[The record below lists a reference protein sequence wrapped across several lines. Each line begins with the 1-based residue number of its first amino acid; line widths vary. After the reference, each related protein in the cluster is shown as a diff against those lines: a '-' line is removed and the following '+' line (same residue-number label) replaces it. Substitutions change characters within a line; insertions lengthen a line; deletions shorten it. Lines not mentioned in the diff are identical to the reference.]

1 VIEKFEMTKPVLRFA
16 PSPTGLLHVGNAR
29 VALMNWLYARKS
41 GGKFILRFDDTDPV
55 RSKDEYVDAIREDLA
70 WLGIDWD
77 QEERQSLRQD
87 KYDAAIDDLKKREL
101 LYPCYETEGELNWK
115 RKAARQRHQPF
126 IYDRKALT
134 LSDEEIAALEAE
146 GRKPHWRFLLTDGM
160 VEWDDLTR
168 GICSFDTEHVSDPV
182 LIREDGSL
190 LYMLG
195 SVVDDLEMGVTHI
208 IRGEDHV
215 TNTVSQILLYLALG
229 GKPGALEF
237 AHMPLLAGPGG
248 SQLSKR
254 LGSLSLRELRNDGF
268 EVEALVGL
276 LTGLGASDKIEPA
289 NLSQVLEKFDLDHYG
304 RSTPKF
310 DPAELASLNEKVIH
324 EMSFEAAK
332 PKLEAAGMA
341 DADEMFWNA
350 VRGNCWRVAEA
361 LEWWDVIHKNVIPEI
376 DAEDEAFLKQAADML
391 PEGELDGT
399 SWKTWTTALKDETG
413 RKGKQLFMPL
423 RKALTA
429 REHGPEMSTMLV
441 LIGSEKARDRLCGK
455 AV

>member
-1 VIEKFEMTKPVLRFA
+1 MTKPVLRFA

-29 VALMNWLYARKS
+29 VAMMNWLYARKH
-41 GGKFILRFDDTDPV
+41 GGEFILRFDDTDPE
-55 RSKDEYVDAIREDLA
+55 RSKDEYVDAIREDLI

-77 QEERQSLRQD
+77 REERQSLRQD
-87 KYDAAIDDLKKREL
+87 KYDAAIEDLKSRNL

-134 LSDEEIAALEAE
+134 LSDDEIAALEAE
-146 GRKPHWRFLLTDGM
+146 GRKPHWRFLLTDGV
-160 VEWDDLTR
+160 VEWDDLSR
-168 GICSFDTEHVSDPV
+168 GVCTFDTEHVSDPV

-195 SVVDDLEMGVTHI
+195 SVVDDLEMGVSHI

-215 TNTVSQILLYLALG
+215 TNTVSQILLYMAMG

-268 EVEALVGL
+268 EVSALVGL

-289 NLSQVLEKFDLDHYG
+289 SLTEVLAKFDLGHYG

-324 EMSFEAAK
+324 DMSFEVAK
-332 PKLEAAGMA
+332 PKLEAAGLS
-341 DADEMFWNA
+341 DAYEEFWNA

-361 LEWWDVIHKNVIPEI
+361 VEWWGVITNQVIPQI
-376 DAEDEAFLKQAADML
+376 DDEDADFLKQAADML

-399 SWKTWTTALKDETG
+399 SWKAWTGALKDATD

-423 RKALTA
+423 RKALTG
-429 REHGPEMSTMLV
+429 REHGPEMSAMLV
-441 LIGSEKARDRLCGK
+441 LIGRDKACERLCGK

>member
-1 VIEKFEMTKPVLRFA
+1 MTKPVLRFA

-29 VALMNWLYARKS
+29 VAMMNWLYARKH
-41 GGKFILRFDDTDPV
+41 GGEFILRFDDTDPE
-55 RSKDEYVDAIREDLA
+55 RSKDEYVDAIREDLK

-77 QEERQSLRQD
+77 REERQSLRQV
-87 KYDAAIDDLKKREL
+87 KYDAAIEDLKSRNL

-134 LSDEEIAALEAE
+134 LSDDEIAALEAE
-146 GRKPHWRFLLTDGM
+146 GRKPHWRFLLTDGV
-160 VEWDDLTR
+160 VEWDDLSR
-168 GICSFDTEHVSDPV
+168 GVCTFDTEHVSDPV

-195 SVVDDLEMGVTHI
+195 SVVDDLEMGVSHI

-215 TNTVSQILLYLALG
+215 TNTVSQILLYMAMG

-268 EVEALVGL
+268 EVSALVGL

-289 NLSQVLEKFDLDHYG
+289 SLAEVLAKFDLGHYG

-324 EMSFEAAK
+324 DMSFEVAK
-332 PKLEAAGMA
+332 PKLEAAGLS
-341 DADEMFWNA
+341 DAHEEFWNA

-361 LEWWDVIHKNVIPEI
+361 VEWWGVITNQVIPQI
-376 DAEDEAFLKQAADML
+376 DDEDADFLKQAADML

-399 SWKTWTTALKDETG
+399 SWKAWTGALKDATD

-423 RKALTA
+423 RKALTG
-429 REHGPEMSTMLV
+429 REHGPEMSAMLV
-441 LIGSEKARDRLCGK
+441 LIGRDKACERLCGK

>member
-1 VIEKFEMTKPVLRFA
+1 MTKPVLRFA

-29 VALMNWLYARKS
+29 VAMMNWLYARKH
-41 GGKFILRFDDTDPV
+41 GGEFILRFDDTDPV
-55 RSKDEYVDAIREDLA
+55 RSKDEYVDAIREDLK

-77 QEERQSLRQD
+77 REERQSLRQD
-87 KYDAAIDDLKKREL
+87 KYDAAIDDLKSRNM

-134 LSDEEIAALEAE
+134 LSDDEIAHLEAE
-146 GRKPHWRFLLTDGM
+146 GRKPHWRFLLTDGV

-168 GICSFDTEHVSDPV
+168 GICTFDTEHVSDPV

-215 TNTVSQILLYLALG
+215 TNTVSQILLYMAMG

-268 EVEALVGL
+268 EVASLVGL

-289 NLSQVLEKFDLDHYG
+289 TLTEVLGKFDLSHYG

-324 EMSFEAAK
+324 DMSFATAK
-332 PKLEAAGMA
+332 PKLEAIGLG
-341 DADEMFWNA
+341 DVSEEFWNA

-361 LEWWDVIHKNVIPEI
+361 VEWWDVITKQVIPQI
-376 DAEDEAFLKQAADML
+376 DDADAEFLKQAADML
-391 PEGELDGT
+391 PEVDLDAT
-399 SWKTWTTALKDETG
+399 SWKAWTGAIKDATG
-413 RKGKQLFMPL
+413 RKGKELFMPL
-423 RKALTA
+423 RKALTG
-429 REHGPEMSTMLV
+429 REHGPEMSAMLV
-441 LIGSEKARDRLCGK
+441 LIGREKACERLCGK

>member
-1 VIEKFEMTKPVLRFA
+1 MKKPVLRFA

-29 VALMNWLYARKS
+29 VAMMNWLYARKH
-41 GGKFILRFDDTDPV
+41 GGTFILRFDDTDPE
-55 RSKDEYVDAIREDLA
+55 RSKEEYVEAIREDLR

-77 QEERQSLRQD
+77 REERQSLRQTQ
-87 KYDAAIDDLKKREL
+87 YDAVIDDLKKQEL

-134 LSDEEIAALEAE
+134 LSDDEIAAYEAE
-146 GRKPHWRFLLTDGM
+146 GRKPHWRFMLADGV
-160 VEWDDLTR
+160 VEWQDLCR
-168 GICSFDTEHVSDPV
+168 GLCHFDTEHVSDPV

-215 TNTVSQILLYLALG
+215 TNTVAQILLYMALG
-229 GKPGALEF
+229 GKPGGLEF
-237 AHMPLLAGPGG
+237 AHMPLLSGPGG
-248 SQLSKR
+248 TQLSKR

-268 EVEALVGL
+268 EVPALVGL
-276 LTGLGASDKIEPA
+276 LTGLGASDRIEA
-289 NLSQVLEKFDLDHYG
+289 ARLSDVLDRFDLSHYG

-310 DPAELASLNEKVIH
+310 DPAELAALNEKVVH
-324 EMSFEAAK
+324 DMGFDDAA
-332 PKLEAAGMA
+332 PKLAAAGMEG
-341 DADEMFWNA
+341 ADEMFWNA

-361 LEWWDVIHKNVIPEI
+361 SEWWHVIHSRVIPEI
-376 DAEDEAFLKQAADML
+376 DDEDRDFLTQAANVL
-391 PEGELDGT
+391 PAGDLDND
-399 SWKTWTTALKDETG
+399 SWKSWTTALKDATG

-423 RKALTA
+423 RKALTG
-429 REHGPEMSTMLV
+429 REHGPEMSVMLQM
-441 LIGSEKARDRLCGK
+441 IGSEKARARLCGT

>member
-1 VIEKFEMTKPVLRFA
+1 MTKPVLRFA

-41 GGKFILRFDDTDPV
+41 GGEFILRFDDTDPV
-55 RSKDEYVDAIREDLA
+55 RSKDEYVDAIREDLT

-77 QEERQSLRQD
+77 REERQSLRQD
-87 KYDAAIDDLKKREL
+87 KYDAAIADLKKREL

-115 RKAARQRHQPF
+115 RKAARQRHQAF

-134 LSDEEIAALEAE
+134 LSDDEIAALEAE
-146 GRKPHWRFLLTDGM
+146 GRKPHWRFILTDGM
-160 VEWDDLTR
+160 VEWDDLAR
-168 GICSFDTEHVSDPV
+168 GVCSFDTEHVSDPV

-195 SVVDDLEMGVTHI
+195 SVVDDLEMGVSHI

-289 NLSQVLEKFDLDHYG
+289 SLSEVLDKFDLDHFG
-304 RSTPKF
+304 LSTPKF

-324 EMSFEAAK
+324 DMSFEAAR
-332 PKLEAAGMA
+332 PKLITAGMA
-341 DADEMFWNA
+341 TADETFWNA
-350 VRGNCWRVAEA
+350 VRGNCWRVSEA
-361 LEWWDVIHKNVIPEI
+361 LEWWDVIHQPVVPEI
-376 DAEDEAFLKQAADML
+376 DDKDAEFLKQAADLL
-391 PEGELDGT
+391 PEGALDGT
-399 SWKTWTTALKDETG
+399 SWKSWTTAVKDATG
-413 RKGKQLFMPL
+413 RKGKELFMPL

-441 LIGSEKARDRLCGK
+441 LIGGDKARNRLCGK

>member
-1 VIEKFEMTKPVLRFA
+1 MTKPVLRFA

-29 VALMNWLYARKS
+29 VAMMNWLFARKT
-41 GGKFILRFDDTDPV
+41 GGEFILRFDDTDPE
-55 RSKDEYVDAIREDLA
+55 RSKDEYVDAIREDLE

-77 QEERQSLRQD
+77 REERQSLRLD
-87 KYDAAIDDLKKREL
+87 KYDAVIDDLKKRDL

-134 LSDEEIAALEAE
+134 LSPEDIAKFEAE
-146 GRKPHWRFLLTDGM
+146 GRKPHWRFLLTDGV
-160 VEWDDLTR
+160 VEWEDLCR
-168 GICSFDTEHVSDPV
+168 GLCHFDTENISDPV

-190 LYMLG
+190 LYQLG

-215 TNTVSQILLYLALG
+215 TNTVSQILLYMALG
-229 GKPGALEF
+229 GKPGGLEF

-268 EVEALVGL
+268 EVPALVGL
-276 LTGLGASDKIEPA
+276 LTGLGASDRIEPA
-289 NLSQVLEKFDLDHYG
+289 TLQEVIEKFDIEDYG

-310 DPAELASLNEKVIH
+310 DPADLAALNEKVIH
-324 EMSFEAAK
+324 EMPFEQAQ
-332 PKLEAAGMA
+332 PKLAAAGMENA
-341 DADEMFWNA
+341 TDAFWQA

-361 LEWWDVIHKNVIPEI
+361 REWWDVIHDQIIPEI
-376 DAEDEAFLKQAADML
+376 ADEDREFLTQAADIL
-391 PEGELDGT
+391 PEGDLHGE
-399 SWKTWTTALKDETG
+399 SWKSWTTALKEATG

-423 RKALTA
+423 RKALTG
-429 REHGPEMSTMLV
+429 REHGPEMSAVLP
-441 LIGSEKARDRLCGK
+441 LIGSEKARARLCGK

>member
-1 VIEKFEMTKPVLRFA
+1 MKKPVLRFA

-29 VALMNWLYARKS
+29 VAMMNWLYARKH
-41 GGKFILRFDDTDPV
+41 GGEFILRFDDTDPE
-55 RSKDEYVDAIREDLA
+55 RSKDEYVDAIREDLR

-77 QEERQSLRQD
+77 REERQSLRQD
-87 KYDAAIDDLKKREL
+87 KYDVAIEKLKAEKL

-126 IYDRKALT
+126 IYDRKALI
-134 LSDEEIAALEAE
+134 LDPAEVRALEAE
-146 GRKPHWRFLLTDGM
+146 GRTPYWRFLLPDGV
-160 VEWDDLTR
+160 VEWDDMCR
-168 GICSFDTEHVSDPV
+168 GLCHFDTEHVSDPV

-215 TNTVSQILLYLALG
+215 TNTVAQILVYMALG
-229 GKPGALEF
+229 GKAGGLDF
-237 AHMPLLAGPGG
+237 GHTPLLAGPGG

-268 EVEALVGL
+268 EVPALVGL
-276 LTGLGASDKIEPA
+276 LTGLGASDRIEPVTMRDA
-289 NLSQVLEKFDLDHYG
+289 IETFDISAYG

-310 DPAELASLNEKVIH
+310 DPADLASLNEKIVH
-324 EMSFEAAK
+324 EMPFDQAQE
-332 PKLEAAGMA
+332 KLVAAGMEGI
-341 DADEMFWNA
+341 DEDFWLA

-361 LEWWDVIHKNVIPEI
+361 REWWDVIHAVTAPEI
-376 DAEDEAFLKQAADML
+376 DEEDGEFLRQAADIL
-391 PEGELDGT
+391 PQGALDAT
-399 SWKTWTTALKDETG
+399 SWKSWTGALKEATG

-423 RKALTA
+423 RKALTG
-429 REHGPEMSTMLV
+429 REHGPEMSAMLP
-441 LIGSEKARDRLCGK
+441 LIGSEKARARLCGT

>member
-1 VIEKFEMTKPVLRFA
+1 MTKPVLRFA

-29 VALMNWLYARKS
+29 VAMMNWLYARKH
-41 GGKFILRFDDTDPV
+41 GGEFILRFDDTDPE
-55 RSKDEYVDAIREDLA
+55 RSKDEYVDAIREDLK

-77 QEERQSLRQD
+77 REERQSLRQD
-87 KYDAAIDDLKKREL
+87 KYDAAIEDLKSRNL

-134 LSDEEIAALEAE
+134 LSDDEIAAFEAE
-146 GRKPHWRFLLTDGM
+146 GRKPHWRFLLTDGV
-160 VEWDDLTR
+160 VEWDDLSR
-168 GICSFDTEHVSDPV
+168 GVCTFDTEHVSDPV

-195 SVVDDLEMGVTHI
+195 SVVDDLEMGVSHI

-215 TNTVSQILLYLALG
+215 TNTVSQILLYMAMG

-268 EVEALVGL
+268 EVSALVGL

-289 NLSQVLEKFDLDHYG
+289 SLTEVLAKFDLGHYG

-324 EMSFEAAK
+324 DMSFEVAK
-332 PKLEAAGMA
+332 PKLEAAGLS
-341 DADEMFWNA
+341 DTHEEFWNA

-361 LEWWDVIHKNVIPEI
+361 VEWWGVITNQVIPQI
-376 DAEDEAFLKQAADML
+376 DDEDADFLKQAAGML

-399 SWKTWTTALKDETG
+399 SWKAWTGALKDATD

-423 RKALTA
+423 RKALTG
-429 REHGPEMSTMLV
+429 REHGPEMSAMLV
-441 LIGSEKARDRLCGK
+441 LIGRDKACERLCGK